1 MDAETCAPVV
11 GGGRSEGRP
20 PPPVLRHGFHPA
32 IWRAIEETAARG
44 ADVAELASER
54 TAAWARDAAAVDLG
68 DASTF
73 PQPHPR
79 DDEDAS
85 DAALRRA
92 LLVEAR
98 ATLDASVR
106 TADDDDPS
114 PLARFALRQGPDTA
128 AALDAES
135 TRVERREGARLRG
148 TLRGPHPRHAEPTAS
163 ATASSDSAETPRP
176 IAPFSETPANPF
188 SDA

>member
-1 MDAETCAPVV
+1 MRRRARRSLEADVRRGAPAA
-11 GGGRSEGRP
+11 RP
-20 PPPVLRHGFHPA
+20 PPRVPPRDLARHRGDR
-32 IWRAIEETAARG
+32 RAC
-44 ADVAELASER
+44 ADRRVGVRA

-128 AALDAES
+128 AALDALES
-135 TRVERREGARLRG
+135 ARVERAEVERVCAEHYEDFTRAMAELDGIRDGILRLGRDAASHRAL
-148 TLRGPHPRHAEPTAS
+148 LR
-163 ATASSDSAETPRP
+163 D
-176 IAPFSETPANPF
+176 PANPF